1 MPKLT
6 SKDINYFIKF
16 KIYLILFYIINIIYM
31 THLIDPIEKTG
42 LFRFCGKCPM
52 CLKFFNPED
61 PPETGNFSNPAAA
74 LAPGGQYLS
83 SKATRRDRK
92 EYQIKDT
99 KSFEKFKKNR
109 ISESLYKD
117 EYFLVCSKTTA
128 GLSPRN
134 YFISNYGRIAIFQ
147 NEYHIINNEFM
158 YDGYGVQALRHIEL
172 TQEYFDI
179 LTNLLFMG
187 HLLIDERVGGGYDQ
201 RLIFMIVSNYN
212 RYRQYHTG
220 RDEIDEVID
229 RLEDPVDESPSTMK
243 SQKRMEFDK
252 ARRSL
257 RKMLGSKKKTKNKKK
272 EKEKI

>member
-1 MPKLT
+1 
-6 SKDINYFIKF
+6 
-16 KIYLILFYIINIIYM
+16 
-31 THLIDPIEKTG
+31 
-42 LFRFCGKCPM
+42 
-52 CLKFFNPED
+52 
-61 PPETGNFSNPAAA
+61 
-74 LAPGGQYLS
+74 
-83 SKATRRDRK
+83 
-92 EYQIKDT
+92 
-99 KSFEKFKKNR
+99 
-109 ISESLYKD
+109 
-117 EYFLVCSKTTA
+117 
-128 GLSPRN
+128 
-134 YFISNYGRIAIFQ
+134 
-147 NEYHIINNEFM
+147 M